1 MLGLEG
7 YADPTGQV
15 VDRYWLQQC
24 AANFGDLL
32 KEPKEVLAL
41 TVTFECPAILL
52 HHSGSLQTTLTELGW
67 QHEITFLAENSPL
80 KVLFPDPPT
89 KGLFSFKA
97 THRGPIHLLFRQI
110 YLLLNCFSP
119 GLHFQPEANQVER
132 LLRLGNGWLKSLPL
146 ANHIAGFF
154 LGNDRT
160 LQAIAAKALDTTP
173 NAILKAA
180 EEKPERLDSWQII
193 QLWKNQ
199 EQPDLE
205 TLRVLVNTSREA
217 WQTAAHTIKNL
228 RPILQAAAHTTSN
241 PFTAQAT
248 MPDWEQAIQG
258 AAAHYHA
265 NPNPES
271 WDALAKTIL
280 QQDPKLGLHRTRHDW
295 ILAQTAND
303 NAILDLGANG
313 GLLSQHLLEQ
323 RHNIAELVLVDQ
335 NEGALIKA
343 KYRIERLHTQTPVR
357 FLLSNLIYCDPRY
370 QAPAYQAAWDAVVL
384 CEVIEHFE
392 PIELE
397 QTLRNIFRYI
407 RTQKLVLTTPNRL
420 WNSLLGT
427 DGEMANQLRHAD
439 HKFDW
444 TLPEAQAWATAT
456 AVRFGKQ
463 VTLEPVGRVFQTYGS
478 PTIGIVFT

>member
-1 MLGLEG
+1 M
-7 YADPTGQV
+7 
-15 VDRYWLQQC
+15 R
-24 AANFGDLL
+24 
-32 KEPKEVLAL
+32 
-41 TVTFECPAILL
+41 
-52 HHSGSLQTTLTELGW
+52 
-67 QHEITFLAENSPL
+67 
-80 KVLFPDPPT
+80 
-89 KGLFSFKA
+89 
-97 THRGPIHLLFRQI
+97 
-110 YLLLNCFSP
+110 
-119 GLHFQPEANQVER
+119 
-132 LLRLGNGWLKSLPL
+132 
-146 ANHIAGFF
+146 
-154 LGNDRT
+154 
-160 LQAIAAKALDTTP
+160 
-173 NAILKAA
+173 
-180 EEKPERLDSWQII
+180 
-193 QLWKNQ
+193 
-199 EQPDLE
+199 
-205 TLRVLVNTSREA
+205 
-217 WQTAAHTIKNL
+217 
-228 RPILQAAAHTTSN
+228 
-241 PFTAQAT
+241 
-248 MPDWEQAIQG
+248 DWEQAIQG

-271 WDALAKTIL
+271 WDALAKTIM

-439 HKFDW
+439 HKFEW